1 MIAVINQKGGVGKTT
16 TAINLAHALALL
28 GQHVLALDLDPQGHL
43 GVGLGVPETNIPGMD
58 EVLLDGITLD
68 EYIIQ
73 TRGGLTKGSLD
84 VVPAGPGLSNMEHVS
99 EGGMQRGLRLKNA
112 LTSFENKYDSVIIDC
127 PPSSGLLSMNALFA
141 ASDLIIPVSSDYLAL
156 HSLSSFMETLT
167 FVEETRK
174 RTLHKHVLM
183 TRYQKQRRLAREVR
197 ESLQLYFPEQLMKAT
212 IRENVAL
219 AESPSYGETI
229 FEYQNTSNGAND
241 YRQMATEFTTERW
254 H

>member
-16 TAINLAHALALL
+16 TAINLAHALALS

-43 GVGLGVPETNIPGMD
+43 GLGLGMSDKNMPGMD
-58 EVLLDGITLD
+58 EVLINGEDLNEFIV
-68 EYIIQ
+68 Q
-73 TRGGLTKGSLD
+73 TRGGVTKGSLD
-84 VVPAGPGLSNMEHVS
+84 VVASGPGLANMEHVN

-112 LTSFENKYDSVIIDC
+112 LDDLEESYDVIIFDC
-127 PPSSGLLSMNALFA
+127 PPSSGLLGMNALFA
-141 ASDLIIPVSSDYLAL
+141 ASDLVIPVSSDYLAL
-156 HSLSSFMETLT
+156 QSLSRFMETLQ
-167 FVEETRK
+167 FVEQASK
-174 RTLHKHVLM
+174 RNLRKHVVM

-197 ESLQLYFPEQLMKAT
+197 ESLELHFPEQLMTTT

-229 FEYQNTSNGAND
+229 FEYQKVSNGAAD
-241 YRQMATEFTTERW
+241 YRQMATELTTERW

>member
-16 TAINLAHALALL
+16 TAINLAHALALS

-43 GVGLGVPETNIPGMD
+43 GVGLGMTDRNIPGMD
-58 EVLLDGITLD
+58 EVLLNGENLEGFIVL
-68 EYIIQ
+68 

-84 VVPAGPGLSNMEHVS
+84 VVSSGPGLANMEHVS
-99 EGGMQRGLRLKNA
+99 EGGMQRGLRLKKA
-112 LTSFENKYDSVIIDC
+112 LVSCDENYDSVIFDC
-127 PPSSGLLSMNALFA
+127 PPSSGLLGMNALFA
-141 ASDLIIPVSSDYLAL
+141 ATDLVIPVSSDYLAL
-156 HSLSSFMETLT
+156 HSLSRFMETLQ
-167 FVEETRK
+167 FVEQARK
-174 RTLHKHVLM
+174 CKLQKHVVM

-197 ESLQLYFPEQLMKAT
+197 ESLQVHFSEQLMKTT

-229 FEYQNTSNGAND
+229 FEYQNSSNGADD
-241 YRQMATEFTTERW
+241 YRQMADELTTERW